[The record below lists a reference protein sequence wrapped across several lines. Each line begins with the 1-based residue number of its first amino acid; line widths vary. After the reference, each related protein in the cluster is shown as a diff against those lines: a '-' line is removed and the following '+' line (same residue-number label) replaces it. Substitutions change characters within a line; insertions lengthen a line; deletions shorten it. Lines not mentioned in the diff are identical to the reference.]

1 LNLRTVLAPLAV
13 SAALAGSAFAGAP
26 ASPCGAGQCFP
37 GGGDA
42 ATDCIAEFEGVY
54 ANSPFPDPEVAP
66 APAKTEQRCFDGD
79 AGCDLDGEPNGVC
92 RFPVD
97 VCVGITD
104 PALPTCTAQTVTAA
118 TATAGKSKT
127 LGRALEK
134 LVAAGGTCTEGQT
147 VDVKLTGKGKREAA
161 SVTVNVSAT
170 AGATTDT
177 DALTLTCLP
186 RVWPTQSYDPYNRR
200 ATRRTTIKPG
210 KVKALTEKWTFPI
223 AGNVTSTP
231 TVSDTHVFAT
241 AWNGTI
247 YAIDRQ
253 TGLEDWSV
261 NFPGTSLKSSATL
274 TADGRV
280 LVGDSEANVHCLDAA
295 TGDDLWSRNVELL
308 PQDHI
313 WGSPVVV
320 NNRVYVPIASDGDM
334 PCTKGRLEALD
345 LDTGAPLWTAR
356 TAPDRVCEDETT
368 QGCAIDDDCGTGR
381 CVGSCEG
388 DHGLACVDDLECGG
402 VGPDPGQNG
411 PCVDVVGGGVT
422 ATPAASADGA
432 SIYMVSVGCFTAP
445 RVGNSDRFFKLD
457 AATGE
462 IAWALPDYAGESF
475 GSPDSYNDYGFLNGP
490 IVVNGKKPMLIAASK
505 DGKIYARDPA
515 TGAELWTNVVG
526 DVTQVSDGFAAFG
539 LFNGAPA
546 LAAKKL
552 FASLNSF
559 SDGSPA
565 TIVHTQSFKI
575 AKGTHAWDASL
586 DIGPTWGVVSVGGSV
601 VYVGSSN
608 LFTGVPKLYAFSA
621 GNGKLIREFELP
633 DQTSSG
639 PAIVDDELF
648 VGFGLALVG
657 GGSGGV
663 RVYELP

>member
-1 LNLRTVLAPLAV
+1 LNFRTLLAPLAV

-26 ASPCGAGQCFP
+26 SPCGAGQCFP
-37 GGGDA
+37 GGGDP
-42 ATDCIAEFEGVY
+42 ATDCLAELAGVY
-54 ANSPFPDPEVAP
+54 PNAPFPDPEVVP

-97 VCVGITD
+97 VCVGVTD
-104 PALPTCTAQTVTAA
+104 PALPTCTAQSVTAA
-118 TATAGKSKT
+118 TATAGKSKA
-127 LGRALEK
+127 LGKALAK
-134 LVAAGGTCTEGQT
+134 LLPAPAGGACTDGQT
-147 VDVKLTGKGKREAA
+147 VDVKLTGKGKREPGT
-161 SVTVNVSAT
+161 VTIDVSAT

-177 DALTLTCLP
+177 DQLTLTCLP
-186 RVWPTQSYDPYNRR
+186 RLWPTQSYDPYNRR
-200 ATRRTTIKPG
+200 ATRRTTITPG
-210 KVKALTEKWTFPI
+210 KVKTLTEKWTFPI
-223 AGNVTSTP
+223 AANVTSTP

-247 YAIDRQ
+247 YAIDRS

-295 TGDDLWSRNVELL
+295 TGDNLWTENVELL

-313 WGSPVVV
+313 WGSPVVL
-320 NNRVYVPIASDGDM
+320 NNRVYVPIASDGDQ
-334 PCTKGRLEALD
+334 PCTKGRLVALD
-345 LDTGAPLWTAR
+345 LDTGDPLWTAR
-356 TAPDRVCEDETT
+356 TAPDRVCEDDTT
-368 QGCAIDDDCGTGR
+368 QGCAIDGDCGTGR

-388 DHGLACVDDLECGG
+388 DRGLACVDDLECGA
-402 VGPDPGQNG
+402 DA
-411 PCVDVVGGGVT
+411 PCSDVVGGGVT
-422 ATPAASADGA
+422 ATPAASPDGA
-432 SIYMVSVGCFTAP
+432 SIYMVSVGCFTGP

-462 IAWALPDYAGESF
+462 IAWALPDFPGESF
-475 GSPDSYNDYGFLNGP
+475 GSPNAYNDYGFLNGP

-515 TGAELWTNVVG
+515 TGAEIWTTVVG

-552 FASLNSF
+552 FASLNQF
-559 SDGSPA
+559 SDGTPDP
-565 TIVHTQSFKI
+565 IVHTQSFKI

-586 DIGPTWGVVSVGGSV
+586 DIGATWSVVSVGGKV
-601 VYVGSSN
+601 VYVGSAN
-608 LFTGVPKLYAFSA
+608 LFGSTPKLYAFSA
-621 GNGKLIREFELP
+621 GNGKLLRELDLP
-633 DQTSSG
+633 EATAAG

-648 VGFGLALVG
+648 VGFGLSLLG
-657 GGSGGV
+657 GGEGGV